1 MMATNIDSILTDIQK
16 NRTKLVE
23 LNVRK
28 QHAEKEI
35 DTCETQLREL
45 GWDGK
50 QIIGE
55 FVSELRAKLEQM
67 EAEIADES
75 ANITEALARYEML

>member
-1 MMATNIDSILTDIQK
+1 MATNIDSILTDIQK

-50 QIIGE
+50 QDISV
-55 FVSELRAKLEQM
+55 FVDDLRTKLEEM
-67 EAEIADES
+67 ENEIADES
-75 ANITEALARYEML
+75 ANITEALARYETL

>member
-1 MMATNIDSILTDIQK
+1 MTNIDNILTSVQK

-50 QIIGE
+50 KDITV
-55 FVSELRAKLEQM
+55 FVDEMRTKLEEM
-67 EAEIADES
+67 ENEISSES
-75 ANITEALARYEML
+75 ANITEALARYETL

>member
-1 MMATNIDSILTDIQK
+1 MMATNIDSILAEIQR

-45 GWDGK
+45 G
-50 QIIGE
+50 
-55 FVSELRAKLEQM
+55 
-67 EAEIADES
+67 
-75 ANITEALARYEML
+75 

>member
-1 MMATNIDSILTDIQK
+1 MSTNIDTILSDIQK

-45 GWDGK
+45 GWNGK
-50 QIIGE
+50 QDISV
-55 FVSELRAKLEQM
+55 FVDEMRTKLEEM
-67 EAEIADES
+67 EHEIADES
-75 ANITEALARYEML
+75 ADITAALARYETL

>member
-1 MMATNIDSILTDIQK
+1 MSTNIDTILSNIQK

-35 DTCETQLREL
+35 ESCEAQLREL
-45 GWDGK
+45 GWDNK
-50 QIIGE
+50 TDITVFIDTM
-55 FVSELRAKLEQM
+55 RTKLEEM
-67 EAEIADES
+67 ENEISSES
-75 ANITEALARYEML
+75 ANITEALARYETL